1 MRGTGVNALVVLGVG
16 VYCSRIGEEG
26 GDVFYCLFEEAVL

>member
-16 VYCSRIGEEG
+16 VYCGRIGEEEG
-26 GDVFYCLFEEAVL
+26 GCI